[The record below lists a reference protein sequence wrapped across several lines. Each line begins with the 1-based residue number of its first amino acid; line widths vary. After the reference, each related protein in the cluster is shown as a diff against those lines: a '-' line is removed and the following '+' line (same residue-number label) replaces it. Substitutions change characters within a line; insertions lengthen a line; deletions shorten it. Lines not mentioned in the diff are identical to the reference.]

1 MGLKRRNKISAS
13 FSMSSMT
20 DIVFLLLIFFMI
32 TSTMVH
38 PNAIKLV
45 VPRKS
50 TSKVMV
56 DKFLNVRIN
65 ASGTYFLNGKTTTIE
80 TLGNRIQNELRKQ
93 DNVFLKLTTDGSAQT
108 GVVARVL
115 DLAETNGIK
124 VVLDIK

>member
-1 MGLKRRNKISAS
+1 
-13 FSMSSMT
+13 MSSMT